1 MTIIKIAFRAT
12 ALSLSIAT
20 LLSILSI
27 SNVAYAAADESAP
40 AIQAKPAEPASTEI
54 ENWAVHGQLTNI
66 TQGHSTFMSPYS
78 GTNSLLSD
86 GRTEETTD
94 VTLMLGRRL
103 WAGAELWI
111 DTELDQGFGFSNTLG
126 VAGFPNGGAYK
137 VGANTPYLR
146 VPKAFI
152 RQVISFGGEPQ
163 AIESGAN
170 QFSGTQTTD
179 NVTITVGKFA
189 VPDVFDTNSY
199 AHDPRADFLNWT
211 VIDAGAF
218 DYAADS
224 WGYTY
229 GAAAEWTQDWWTL
242 RAGVF
247 QLSTIPNGKVTGVDF
262 GENSVLVESEQRHTW
277 MGHPGKIKLLAW
289 INHGRM
295 GSYQEALK
303 LAQQTGSVPS
313 AESVRRVSSRPG
325 IVFNAEQELTSDLG
339 GFFRLSANRGDKE
352 AYEFTD
358 VNQSLSTGVALKGDR
373 WSRHDDVIGL
383 AAVVNRLSGDAQA
396 YFGAGGLGVLVG
408 DGRLNYAPEKIIE
421 TYYAMNFTPYAT
433 LSLDYQ
439 HISNPAYNQDRGPVA
454 VYGVRLHGNF

>member
-1 MTIIKIAFRAT
+1 MTKIKIAFRAT
-12 ALSLSIAT
+12 ALSLSFAT
-20 LLSILSI
+20 LLSILFT
-27 SNVAYAAADESAP
+27 SNVVYAGVDEPALAAE
-40 AIQAKPAEPASTEI
+40 AKPAEPASTES

-66 TQGHSTFMSPYS
+66 TQGHSTFTSPYS
-78 GTNSLLSD
+78 GTNSLLPD
-86 GRTEETTD
+86 GRTEETSD
-94 VTLMLGRRL
+94 ITLMLGRRL

-152 RQVISFGGEPQ
+152 RQVISLGGEPQ

-170 QFSGTQTTD
+170 QFSGNQTTD

-199 AHDPRADFLNWT
+199 AHDPRADFMNWT
-211 VIDAGAF
+211 VIEAGAF

-262 GENSVLVESEQRHTW
+262 GENSVLVETEQRHSW

-295 GSYQEALK
+295 GSYQDAVK
-303 LAQQTGSVPS
+303 LAQQTGSVPMT
-313 AESVRRVSSRPG
+313 ESVRRVSSRPG

-358 VNQSLSTGVALKGDR
+358 VNQSLSTGLALKGDR
-373 WSRHDDVIGL
+373 WNRHDDVIGL

-396 YFGAGGLGVLVG
+396 YFAAGGLGVLVG

-421 TYYAMNFTPYAT
+421 TYYAMNITAYAT